1 MSFYFS
7 VEEIFVPT
15 AWDKKSVAFI
25 GHGAGEWRP
34 RAGRRLPTPGVPHDP
49 THMHSTVP
57 SMGGRHRHLVAGV
70 LGCLLATAGPATA
83 APVAAP
89 ATIPATSHGVPDTI
103 GQRVAACI
111 ACHGR
116 EGAIGNG
123 AFYPRLA
130 GKPAGYLYNQL
141 ASFRDGRRFNSDM
154 THLVRHLS
162 DDYLREIAAYFAGLD
177 LPYPD
182 TPSTSDA
189 TPATLERG
197 RELALEGDATRG
209 VPACVQCHGAALT
222 GVQPGIPALVGLPRL
237 YLSSQLGAWLTD
249 SRHALPPDCM
259 REVGR
264 RLTTADIN
272 AVASW
277 LAIQPVPATAKAVAA
292 LPRPLPL
299 PCGSMP
305 RAADARTP

>member
-1 MSFYFS
+1 MHSS
-7 VEEIFVPT
+7 SPP
-15 AWDKKSVAFI
+15 ARGS
-25 GHGAGEWRP
+25 R
-34 RAGRRLPTPGVPHDP
+34 RRLVAIAI
-49 THMHSTVP
+49 SA
-57 SMGGRHRHLVAGV
+57 LVA
-70 LGCLLATAGPATA
+70 ATGPAASA
-83 APVAAP
+83 APY
-89 ATIPATSHGVPDTI
+89 TVPDTI

-116 EGAIGNG
+116 EGSTGNA

-130 GKPAGYLYNQL
+130 GKPAGYLFNQL

-162 DDYLREIAAYFAGLD
+162 DDYLREMAEYFAGLD
-177 LPYPD
+177 LPYPPVP
-182 TPSTSDA
+182 TSSDA
-189 TPATLERG
+189 SAATLGRG
-197 RELALEGDATRG
+197 RALALEGDAGRG
-209 VPACVQCHGAALT
+209 IPACVQCHGAALT

-259 REVGR
+259 RDVGR
-264 RLTTADIN
+264 RLTTADVN

-277 LAIQPVPATAKAVAA
+277 LAIQPVPADARAIVA
-292 LPRPLPL
+292 LPGPLPV

-305 RAADARTP
+305 RADGPRTP